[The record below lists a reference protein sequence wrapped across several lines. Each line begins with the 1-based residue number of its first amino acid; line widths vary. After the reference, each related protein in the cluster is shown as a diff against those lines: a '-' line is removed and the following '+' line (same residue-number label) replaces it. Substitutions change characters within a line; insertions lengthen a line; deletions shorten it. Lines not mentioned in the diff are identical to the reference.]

1 MATKHPRSTWTVRE
15 APRRTRRLIEIR
27 NGRGPVAVV
36 YTNERDARLMAAAPR
51 LLQALKAFVRAGQ
64 SFHAHAEAI
73 AQAKAL
79 ITELAA

>member
-1 MATKHPRSTWTVRE
+1 MATKHPRTTWTVRE
-15 APRRTRRLIEIR
+15 APRRVRPLIEIR

-36 YTNERDARLMAAAPR
+36 YTNERDARLMAASPR

-64 SFHAHAEAI
+64 SAHAYMEAI

-79 ITELAA
+79 IAEVSA